1 MRTLK
6 KSQTLVSPREEESK
20 AELLTNNKTARNL
33 NFGKSEV
40 PEGMK
45 SPQNLSGVESRDDL
59 QNLLPEILVKNQLT
73 EDLYGLTFSKE
84 FRG

>member
-1 MRTLK
+1 M
-6 KSQTLVSPREEESK
+6 EEEVK
-20 AELLTNNKTARNL
+20 AEFLTKNKTARNL

-45 SPQNLSGVESRDDL
+45 SPQDLSGMGSRDDL
-59 QNLLPEILVKNQLT
+59 QTILPEILVKNQLT
-73 EDLYGLTFSKE
+73 EDLLGPTFSKE